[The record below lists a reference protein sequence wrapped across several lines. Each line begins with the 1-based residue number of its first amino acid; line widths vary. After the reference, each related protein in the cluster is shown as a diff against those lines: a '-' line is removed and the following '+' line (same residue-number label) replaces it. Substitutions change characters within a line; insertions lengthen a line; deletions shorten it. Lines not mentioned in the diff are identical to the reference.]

1 MSTVNAAVELLVRN
15 LDRHPEKTA
24 YFRGELSISYRELDA
39 ECRRFALLLHEKG
52 ITPGERVLLVLPDTF
67 AFPVAFLGCLLA
79 GVTAVAA
86 STALREEDFAH
97 ILEDSGARL
106 LVTHP
111 DLCRPLG
118 WPPVTV
124 STWSSAVTTVHSSI
138 PPDSAAGW
146 NPYQPAVDDFAFMLY
161 SSGSTG
167 KPKGI
172 PHRHQDLLLPC
183 ELVGS
188 AILGITTDDV
198 IFSASK
204 FSFAYGLINSLA
216 FPLFFGATAIIHP
229 GKPDPASIL
238 DIIRNRR
245 PTIFFSVPTI
255 YSQLILSCTANQ
267 LNLPMRICYSAG
279 EALPAAIFEEWRR
292 LTGLEIIDGIGST
305 EMTYVYISNRP
316 GQARP
321 GSTGQ
326 PVPGYRVRLVDD
338 NGDDVPPG
346 TEGNLL
352 VKGDTMAPFYWNLP
366 AKSAETML
374 ADGFCRTGDVFVERD
389 GFYYHRG
396 RSDDMIK
403 AGAHWVSPV
412 PVEDAL
418 RSHPAVAE
426 CAVVAVSAGALVK
439 PGAFVILAPG
449 TAADSGPG
457 ARTAAAS
464 AGTDSGLHV
473 SGPLHLCR
481 RTAAYR
487 NRQDP
492 AVPPE
497 GPHITERRTK
507 MATINELKEL
517 MLNIGM
523 DRDIVAGVDP
533 AEALS
538 LQGVD
543 SVDCPAF
550 AVAVEE
556 RYGVKL
562 SDADSLKLKTLND
575 FAKYITAK
583 Q

>member
-1 MSTVNAAVELLVRN
+1 LIVSTVNAAVDLLVRN
-15 LDRHPEKTA
+15 LNRHPEKPA
-24 YFRGELSISYRELDA
+24 YFCGDESLSYRELDA
-39 ECRRFALLLHEKG
+39 ECWRFALLLHEKG
-52 ITPGERVLLVLPDTF
+52 ISPGERVLLVLPDTF

-97 ILEDSGARL
+97 ILEDSGSRL

-111 DLCRPLG
+111 DLAAPRL
-118 WPPVTV
+118 
-124 STWSSAVTTVHSSI
+124 
-138 PPDSAAGW
+138 AAG
-146 NPYQPAVDDFAFMLY
+146 NSVDVVLCCEHGSFESPPSDAGLNAYQPVAEDFAFMLY

-167 KPKGI
+167 KAKGI

-183 ELVGS
+183 ELLGNAV
-188 AILGITTDDV
+188 LGITTNDV

-204 FSFAYGLINSLA
+204 FSFAFGLINSLS

-229 GKPDPASIL
+229 GKPGPASIL

-255 YSQLILSCTANQ
+255 YSLIILSCTANQ

-279 EALPAAIFEEWRR
+279 EALPATIFEEWRR

-326 PVPGYRVRLVDD
+326 PVPGYHVRLVDD
-338 NGDDVPPG
+338 NGNDIPSG

-366 AKSAETML
+366 DKSADTML
-374 ADGFCRTGDVFVERD
+374 EDGFCRTGDVFAERD

-403 AGAHWVSPV
+403 AGAHWISPV
-412 PVEDAL
+412 AVEDAL

-426 CAVVAVSAGALVK
+426 CAVAAVSAGALVK

-449 TAADSGPG
+449 TLQTPG
-457 ARTAAAS
+457 LVRELRKHLLARIPDYMCPTRFTFVEELPRTAT
-464 AGTDSGLHV
+464 GKIQRFRL
-473 SGPLHLCR
+473 R
-481 RTAAYR
+481 
-487 NRQDP
+487 
-492 AVPPE
+492 
-497 GPHITERRTK
+497 
-507 MATINELKEL
+507 
-517 MLNIGM
+517 
-523 DRDIVAGVDP
+523 DRI
-533 AEALS
+533 
-538 LQGVD
+538 
-543 SVDCPAF
+543 
-550 AVAVEE
+550 
-556 RYGVKL
+556 
-562 SDADSLKLKTLND
+562 
-575 FAKYITAK
+575 
-583 Q
+583 